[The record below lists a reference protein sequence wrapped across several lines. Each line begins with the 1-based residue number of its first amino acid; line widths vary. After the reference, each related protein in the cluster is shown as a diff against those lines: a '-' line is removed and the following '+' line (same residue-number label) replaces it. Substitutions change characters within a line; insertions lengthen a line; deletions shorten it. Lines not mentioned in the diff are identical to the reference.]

1 MSDIT
6 PVQIFNDVYPYII
19 GYVSGHGGAIIL
31 SKVTN
36 IIHST
41 RKLVDVMDDAMT
53 NKNITEEQ
61 AQATWAILKPLLK
74 R

>member
-6 PVQIFNDVYPYII
+6 PIDVFNNVYPYII
-19 GYVSGHGGAIIL
+19 GYVGGHGGAIL
-31 SKVTN
+31 LAKVQN
-36 IIHST
+36 AVHAT
-41 RKLVDVMDDAMT
+41 RKLVDTMDDAMT

-61 AQATWAILKPLLK
+61 AQATWQIIKPLLK